1 MDGALILTPDPVDY
15 VSRNERMVAVK
26 NPFAFVCVGSS
37 MSPAIEHGD
46 TVVVNPALKPKIGDD
61 CVFVQDQ
68 ADGTFLALVKR
79 VYRLPTAEHWHV
91 RQFEPREDLKLA
103 RKTWAKVFVVD
114 EIRRG
119 H

>member
-15 VSRNERMVAVK
+15 VSRNDRMQAVK
-26 NPFAFVCVGSS
+26 NPFAFVVVGNS
-37 MSPAIEHGD
+37 MSPAINHGD

-61 CVFVQDQ
+61 CVFIQDRD
-68 ADGTFLALVKR
+68 DGTMLAVVKR
-79 VYRLPTAEHWHV
+79 VYRLPTADTWHV
-91 RQFEPREDLKLA
+91 RQFDPREDFKLP
-103 RKTWAKVFVVD
+103 RQIWAKVFVVD